1 MIQPALKRQIGLYTA
16 TSIVIGGVIGS
27 GIFMR
32 PSEMAGFLGSPM
44 LLLLVWLV
52 AGVFTLF
59 SAMVNAE
66 VGAMFPETGGQY
78 VYMRHMYGDFWS
90 YLFGWASFAVINTA
104 GTAGISFI
112 ASQYIEYFWKL
123 PRFSPVVEHSVVL
136 HIPLIGDL
144 LPLENFGVK
153 SLTIIILCV
162 LTFISYRSTKA
173 SGALQSFLTSLKVLA
188 LVLLI
193 GGLFFSGKGSFQ
205 HFLVSDPSLKPIGF
219 VAMTAAIVA
228 ACNGALQAYDGWYFS
243 LNVGGEIKNPQKN
256 LPLSLFLGLFICM
269 IVYMLVTSAII
280 YMMPIGT
287 MAKSELVASDA
298 ARIAFGTIGGGIIA
312 GLIALNVIGTTNA
325 CVYTPPRIT
334 FAMAQEKRFFAW
346 TGRIHRRFNTPG
358 NAMLLHL
365 FWMIP
370 LVLSGSFFILADMY
384 IFVVFIFNLMLV
396 TGIYI
401 LRRKM
406 PDAPRPYKVWGYPWM
421 PALVIIFNFVY
432 LVITVRTDILNYI
445 SGKTHVINSVFGI
458 ILCVIGI
465 PFYFYFKKKYGNNVE
480 AFSGK

>member
-1 MIQPALKRQIGLYTA
+1 
-16 TSIVIGGVIGS
+16 
-27 GIFMR
+27 MR

-44 LLLLVWLV
+44 LILLVWLI
-52 AGVFTLF
+52 AGLFTMF

-78 VYMRHMYGDFWS
+78 IYMRHMYGDFWS

-112 ASQYIEYFWKL
+112 ASQYIEYFFKL
-123 PRFSPVVEHSVVL
+123 PRFSPAIEHSFVL

-173 SGALQSFLTSLKVLA
+173 GGSLQNFFTSVKVA
-188 LVLLI
+188 AIVLLV

-205 HFLVSDPSLKPIGF
+205 NFISSDASLKPVGF
-219 VAMTAAIVA
+219 LAMTAAIVA
-228 ACNGALQAYDGWYFS
+228 ACNGALQAYDGWYMA
-243 LNVGGEIKNPQKN
+243 LNVAGEIKDPQKN
-256 LPLSLFLGLFICM
+256 ITRSLFIGLFVCM
-269 IVYMLVTSAII
+269 IVYMLVTAAII
-280 YMMPIGT
+280 YMMPVGA
-287 MAKSELVASDA
+287 MARSELVASDA
-298 ARIAFGTIGGGIIA
+298 ASIAFGTIGGGIIA
-312 GLIALNVIGTTNA
+312 ALISINVMGTTNSNVLA
-325 CVYTPPRIT
+325 PPRIT

-346 TGRIHRRFNTPG
+346 TGKIHPKFNTPG

-396 TGIYI
+396 AGIYI
-401 LRRKM
+401 LRKKM

-421 PALVIIFNFVY
+421 PALVIVFNLIY
-432 LVITVRTDILNYI
+432 LVITVRTDIHNYV

-458 ILCVIGI
+458 ILCLIGI
-465 PFYFYFKKKYGNNVE
+465 PFYFYFKKKYGSSVEKTSNV
-480 AFSGK
+480 SQ